1 MVLYYFLLLNVMKL
15 DLLEI
20 IEKKKGKVITFILK
34 DENLI
39 TARILNIDVLNKNV
53 IVSND
58 IKKSDIDTIENEL
71 NNHITNQIEIPFDW
85 IKDIE

>member
-1 MVLYYFLLLNVMKL
+1 MKL